1 MAGKPCAE
9 TLAPLHSLM
18 KSLQASSQILDE
30 VPLEVMS
37 NLQLEF
43 TKTLRNLD
51 DHMGN
56 LLCLATF
63 AQIASDQKNHRPNQH
78 GPETPSWLLSIQQFF
93 GAKRGPKTLDLVVLR
108 VILACSSNCSLP
120 PSQAA
125 KSIRLAICVLDAV
138 EPEQKQ
144 LWVSNNSSKIAKLC
158 EKVAKDG
165 LDRETQVMGVTFL
178 LSLRPV
184 AALPSQIRDLG
195 LRVLVSSDS
204 RGALGNTPPHLVS
217 RLSESL
223 ASCDD
228 SIVYELLRFTVD
240 ALKDDSPNRSSL
252 ANLHT
257 ATLLLSA
264 FQSSESKPIISSIL
278 NSVSTKETIASLFG
292 RFPVVPSLNECGGAE
307 VCYCAYAA
315 LKNKILLSL
324 FKIYFTA
331 ALSNN
336 GNATDIMLMKSFVDR
351 SAKSF
356 ADKACSFSKAGP
368 KDFRGSMTLRSTQD
382 FSSIQA
388 PSRDWRSGVTEAFMQ
403 NAQVSHDAM
412 MKKIGDICFD
422 LESRCYDVEGPLRLV
437 EQERDHHIAENELL
451 RERNDSLQKQLEQS
465 SNTVASLQRD
475 LLHIGEAAENASC
488 RVQELTASIESL
500 NQDLQEQRHDF
511 DKTLRMEQETARTKE
526 LDLIATITEK
536 DDQFEELQSDARQL
550 RSENEEMRQT
560 LDTASKE
567 RKTSSE
573 MSASLRNELAEI
585 KSLLAENQVLCEQKE
600 NQVKRFLTDNEDLR
614 MEVGTMKATVHMH
627 SWLNSVIKLTNEFQ
641 VEEQLA
647 EVERLYSALR
657 ENEEKL
663 RLETELLTHKHEVET
678 SQAESEVSHTSL
690 MSGTRD

>member
-1 MAGKPCAE
+1 
-9 TLAPLHSLM
+9 M
-18 KSLQASSQILDE
+18 KTLQASSQILDE
-30 VPLEVMS
+30 VPSEVMS
-37 NLQLEF
+37 NFQLEF

-63 AQIASDQKNHRPNQH
+63 ARIASNQNNHRPNRH
-78 GPETPSWLLSIQQFF
+78 GPEAPSWFLSIQHFF

-125 KSIRLAICVLDAV
+125 ESIRLAICVLDAV

-240 ALKDDSPNRSSL
+240 TLKDDSPNRGSL

-257 ATLLLSA
+257 ATLLLSG
-264 FQSSESKPIISSIL
+264 FQSTESKPIISSLL
-278 NSVSTKETIASLFG
+278 NSVSTKETVASLFG
-292 RFPVVPSLNECGGAE
+292 KFPVIPSLDQCGGAE

-356 ADKACSFSKAGP
+356 ADKACSFSIAGP
-368 KDFRGSMTLRSTQD
+368 KDFSGSMFLRSTQD

-388 PSRDWRSGVTEAFMQ
+388 PTRDWRSGVTETFMQ
-403 NAQVSHDAM
+403 NAQVSHDNM

-422 LESRCYDVEGPLRLV
+422 LESRCYDIEGPLRLV
-437 EQERDHHIAENELL
+437 EQERDHHIAESEQLKQQ
-451 RERNDSLQKQLEQS
+451 NDNLQKQLDQS
-465 SNTVASLQRD
+465 SHTVASLQRD
-475 LLHIGEAAENASC
+475 LSHMGETAENASC

-511 DKTLRMEQETARTKE
+511 DKTLRMERETARTKE
-526 LDLIATITEK
+526 LDFIATITEK
-536 DDQFEELQSDARQL
+536 DDQFEELQSEARQL
-550 RSENEEMRQT
+550 RSENEEMRRT

-567 RKTSSE
+567 RTTSSE
-573 MSASLRNELAEI
+573 TSESLRNELAEI
-585 KSLLAENQVLCEQKE
+585 KYLLVENQILCGQKE
-600 NQVKRFLTDNEDLR
+600 NEVKQLLTDNEDLR
-614 MEVGTMKATVHMH
+614 MEVGTMKVTVHMH
-627 SWLNSVIKLTNEFQ
+627 SWLNHVIKLTNNFQ

-663 RLETELLTHKHEVET
+663 RLETEFLTHKHEVET